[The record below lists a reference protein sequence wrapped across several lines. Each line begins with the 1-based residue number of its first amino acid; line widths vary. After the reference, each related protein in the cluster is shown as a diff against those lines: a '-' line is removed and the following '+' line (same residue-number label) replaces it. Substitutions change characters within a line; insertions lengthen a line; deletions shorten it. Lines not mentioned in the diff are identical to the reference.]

1 MIPDINQIIDGLL
14 SGQYSRAQALAWL
27 DQHMKLA
34 SESDDLRDHFAGL
47 AMGGLLGL
55 RTGEQLRSLFG
66 DKESDPNPADLLAVH
81 AYAIADAMLKA
92 RAA

>member
-14 SGQYSRAQALAWL
+14 SGQYSREQALAWL

-47 AMGGLLGL
+47 AM
-55 RTGEQLRSLFG
+55 QACVA
-66 DKESDPNPADLLAVH
+66 DPNWRRGQEAATAET
-81 AYAIADAMLKA
+81 AYLMADAMMKA

>member
-14 SGQYSRAQALAWL
+14 SGQYSREQALAWL

-47 AMGGLLGL
+47 AMQGFAA
-55 RTGEQLRSLFG
+55 S
-66 DKESDPNPADLLAVH
+66 ESEGSGHWISATAADR
-81 AYAIADAMLKA
+81 AYEWADAMLA
-92 RAA
+92 RRLA